1 MCLSPIINSLQLSGR
16 KSYITEYHL
25 PNYSSIS
32 ITIVASKMENIKM
45 FFELNTNVKY
55 NKNYFCTK
63 WLYGLISLNPIVLDI

>member
-45 FFELNTNVKY
+45 FFELNTN
-55 NKNYFCTK
+55 YFCTK